1 MTLRNL
7 YWIKPNFPTPHLV
20 LGCGDTKYDL
30 VNGRLSMADHSKAR
44 AMLAAISPDG
54 KGDYEVV
61 RFVKGYNGR
70 DYDAHDVMKK
80 IPFAKKHSELFAF
93 RGTHSYTAEWVADH
107 CCEELGIGGDNNS
120 VDKIKLDTRP
130 YQDEFVKK
138 ANKVYLEFLL
148 WAKCRAGKS
157 TMVTRHVIDRGFK
170 LVLTVSRRTSPFS
183 SWKKDPSKY
192 KGFENIRVVKIG
204 ELGWKEKLISY
215 MKQEGIQVMLW
226 GTIQKLKNLQDELKE
241 LYTPDLLVFDECH
254 VGSNGK
260 QWKELRSLFSDTPC
274 MKISGTAQE
283 QIWEYGDEMV
293 YAYSYW
299 DEQLDNE
306 KGIFNPLRPKMR
318 VYTVNYMTEEYRK
331 IFGNNPD
338 AMQNIFATE
347 KDDNGCVGFKYRT
360 LVVDFI
366 NKYFNQRRIL
376 NVDNR
381 LFGKSQH
388 ILMSL
393 PSVDACD
400 LFAEMIP
407 SEYATLVVTGKK
419 GHNEDSISKFIDEN
433 ETGKTITLTVEANV
447 LGVTEKRWDTI
458 VNCKGGKDPKFWTQ
472 FAFRG
477 GSGTEDWIVVDFS
490 TKICLETLRKDFAL
504 AQLKNPELSTR
515 NFIDFV
521 HVIEWTEQG
530 FIELTHEKICKI
542 FGGDVGDTRKLMTS
556 IGNKLNLGKLAD
568 FGFDLRLEP
577 SEKDNSKKI
586 LITGQ
591 DANNKSNVVLDRVP
605 SKIVNKTSDEILS
618 KVNTIDAI
626 LERIP
631 LVLFY
636 QLLNSNRLDTIDQVV
651 GSGSY
656 IGITGDNENIISQ
669 SLEQGIISRQDFVY
683 ILTQCNDDIEESFN
697 NGESFTL
704 DKLSHSR
711 KEQQHIPLD
720 LLDEMLSE
728 IPIHGK
734 MIIIGDPSGLHSLR
748 AIECGWKPED
758 ITVWENDPCH
768 VYAVKQVNNKITILK
783 DYETTLKPLEDI
795 LMKFDAV
802 LTNPPYQSNDGNGE
816 LKGSG
821 TGALWWKITQVS
833 KKLVKEDGWLSFV
846 TPTNILSGGDQ
857 YTSFILGEKRKLDL
871 QKVVTS
877 VNKPHFTNVQ
887 TKICRWVARNRVTK
901 NNTAIV
907 NNSLEIN
914 SDKTVKIYNDV
925 KVQKIIE
932 TLVDSKENKFDISVR
947 DTADPRAVSR
957 MVQRDMGMS
966 KVDADKY
973 VRDYSEVQSDEY
985 PYAINSN
992 GNIKYGKVK
1001 WITYGRWKMMIP
1013 IMKSPFKY
1021 EIIVSDTIICDQGC
1035 DVQYFNSREDAL
1047 KTKEILDDPLYRW
1060 VIEQTRMGGR
1070 LVPAI
1075 LTRFP
1080 NVSITKVLTSE
1091 QISYIESQ
1099 L

>member
-1 MTLRNL
+1 
-7 YWIKPNFPTPHLV
+7 
-20 LGCGDTKYDL
+20 
-30 VNGRLSMADHSKAR
+30 
-44 AMLAAISPDG
+44 
-54 KGDYEVV
+54 
-61 RFVKGYNGR
+61 
-70 DYDAHDVMKK
+70 MKK
-80 IPFAKKHSELFAF
+80 LYFYSTLSWYENRIKL
-93 RGTHSYTAEWVADH
+93 G
-107 CCEELGIGGDNNS
+107 EEPWLKIGGSAVQTVEDRINQQDTTSNPEPLICMGEFDVDFDDTDFHEHLDDNGYVRSREDKHREFYNTTVEQAEYELEQYRIKRSKS
-120 VDKIKLDTRP
+120 VNKVQDELEPYDHQTYFLDKILSSWEVWKPDL
-130 YQDEFVKK
+130 EFV
-138 ANKVYLEFLL
+138 LF
-148 WAKCRAGKS
+148 AKCRSGKS
-157 TMVTRHVIDRGFK
+157 FMCLTAVDRFEKAKVTAVVTRFNSPKQSWIDDSKNYKNFSNIIGIDTQK
-170 LVLTVSRRTSPFS
+170 PNWEEDYNIWSKTDKKIVLV
-183 SWKKDPSKY
+183 
-192 KGFENIRVVKIG
+192 
-204 ELGWKEKLISY
+204 
-215 MKQEGIQVMLW
+215 
-226 GTIQKLKNLQDELKE
+226 GTIQGFHKISHIPIDLIIYDEAHIG
-241 LYTPDLLVFDECH
+241 YA
-254 VGSNGK
+254 GK
-260 QWKELRSLFSDTPC
+260 QWKAIRKK
-274 MKISGTAQE
+274 MKCPVIYVSGTAYKLQ
-283 QIWEYGDEMV
+283 
-293 YAYSYW
+293 W
-299 DEQLDNE
+299 DFPESM
-306 KGIFNPLRPKMR
+306 KY
-318 VYTVNYMTEEYRK
+318 VYTYFEEQRDKKLGIRKDVPSVKIIRRKYDTTGGKK
-331 IFGNNPD
+331 IFGQEPD
-338 AMQNIFATE
+338 ALQNIFNV
-347 KDDNGCVGFKYRT
+347 DDDGEFIDLAGVQ
-360 LVVDFI
+360 DFVTSEFGVQ
-366 NKYFNQRRIL
+366 KRVHPNQRL
-376 NVDNR
+376 MKNS
-381 LFGKSQH
+381 KH
-388 ILMSL
+388 IFLTIN
-393 PSVDACD
+393 SVPAAHAIEDVFNGTR
-400 LFAEMIP
+400 FAP
-407 SEYATLVVTGKK
+407 LVVTGDTK
-419 GHNEDSISKFIDEN
+419 EDQ
-433 ETGKTITLTVEANV
+433 KTIKKHIDNNPNGTVIITKLANV
-447 LGVTEKRWDTI
+447 LGLTVKEIDTVI
-458 VNCKGGKDPKFWTQ
+458 NFSEGKSLEVWTQ
-472 FAFRG
+472 VMFRG
-477 GSGTEDWIVVDFS
+477 GSSSQDWTYIDYAPER
-490 TKICLETLRKDFAL
+490 CLESLRSLYFA
-504 AQLKNPELSTR
+504 ACDRNPEIADYKLTDYFPIIDWLDGEEVLTEELVNEILGTDPSNAVRLLSGTP
-515 NFIDFV
+515 
-521 HVIEWTEQG
+521 
-530 FIELTHEKICKI
+530 
-542 FGGDVGDTRKLMTS
+542 VGDKSLLDEVNFDVELKPTESNVIKKVGVNENDSDGKT
-556 IGNKLNLGKLAD
+556 NKIK
-568 FGFDLRLEP
+568 E
-577 SEKDNSKKI
+577 SSKKEVDRIKDVREGTVKAIKERLALVLYREIKDGNNTCTIHSLMKSVHYKNDTGDTSNI
-586 LITGQ
+586 LQQCLLYGYE
-591 DANNKSNVVLDRVP
+591 D
-605 SKIVNKTSDEILS
+605 
-618 KVNTIDAI
+618 
-626 LERIP
+626 ERI
-631 LVLFY
+631 
-636 QLLNSNRLDTIDQVV
+636 LNRR
-651 GSGSY
+651 
-656 IGITGDNENIISQ
+656 ISQ
-669 SLEQGIISRQDFVY
+669 SFLDIQYAISQDEGV
-683 ILTQCNDDIEESFN
+683 
-697 NGESFTL
+697 TL

-711 KEQQHIPLD
+711 KDQQHIPLD

-1080 NVSITKVLTSE
+1080 NVSITKVLTSD

>member
-1 MTLRNL
+1 VNEILATDPSNAVRLLSGTPVGDKSLLDEVNFDVEL
-7 YWIKPNFPTPHLV
+7 KPTESNVIKKVGVNENDSDGKTNKIKESSKKEVDRIKDVREGTVKAIKERLALV
-20 LGCGDTKYDL
+20 LYREIKDGNNTCTIHSLMKSVHYKNDTGDTSNILQQCLLY
-30 VNGRLSMADHSKAR
+30 G
-44 AMLAAISPDG
+44 
-54 KGDYEVV
+54 YE
-61 RFVKGYNGR
+61 
-70 DYDAHDVMKK
+70 
-80 IPFAKKHSELFAF
+80 
-93 RGTHSYTAEWVADH
+93 
-107 CCEELGIGGDNNS
+107 
-120 VDKIKLDTRP
+120 
-130 YQDEFVKK
+130 DE
-138 ANKVYLEFLL
+138 
-148 WAKCRAGKS
+148 
-157 TMVTRHVIDRGFK
+157 
-170 LVLTVSRRTSPFS
+170 
-183 SWKKDPSKY
+183 
-192 KGFENIRVVKIG
+192 
-204 ELGWKEKLISY
+204 
-215 MKQEGIQVMLW
+215 
-226 GTIQKLKNLQDELKE
+226 
-241 LYTPDLLVFDECH
+241 
-254 VGSNGK
+254 
-260 QWKELRSLFSDTPC
+260 
-274 MKISGTAQE
+274 
-283 QIWEYGDEMV
+283 
-293 YAYSYW
+293 
-299 DEQLDNE
+299 
-306 KGIFNPLRPKMR
+306 
-318 VYTVNYMTEEYRK
+318 
-331 IFGNNPD
+331 
-338 AMQNIFATE
+338 
-347 KDDNGCVGFKYRT
+347 
-360 LVVDFI
+360 
-366 NKYFNQRRIL
+366 RIL
-376 NVDNR
+376 NR
-381 LFGKSQH
+381 
-388 ILMSL
+388 
-393 PSVDACD
+393 
-400 LFAEMIP
+400 
-407 SEYATLVVTGKK
+407 
-419 GHNEDSISKFIDEN
+419 
-433 ETGKTITLTVEANV
+433 
-447 LGVTEKRWDTI
+447 R
-458 VNCKGGKDPKFWTQ
+458 
-472 FAFRG
+472 
-477 GSGTEDWIVVDFS
+477 
-490 TKICLETLRKDFAL
+490 
-504 AQLKNPELSTR
+504 
-515 NFIDFV
+515 
-521 HVIEWTEQG
+521 
-530 FIELTHEKICKI
+530 
-542 FGGDVGDTRKLMTS
+542 
-556 IGNKLNLGKLAD
+556 
-568 FGFDLRLEP
+568 
-577 SEKDNSKKI
+577 
-586 LITGQ
+586 
-591 DANNKSNVVLDRVP
+591 
-605 SKIVNKTSDEILS
+605 
-618 KVNTIDAI
+618 
-626 LERIP
+626 
-631 LVLFY
+631 
-636 QLLNSNRLDTIDQVV
+636 
-651 GSGSY
+651 
-656 IGITGDNENIISQ
+656 ISQ
-669 SLEQGIISRQDFVY
+669 SFLDIQYAISQDEGV
-683 ILTQCNDDIEESFN
+683 
-697 NGESFTL
+697 TL

-711 KEQQHIPLD
+711 KDQQHIPLD

-728 IPIHGK
+728 IPIYGK

-1080 NVSITKVLTSE
+1080 NVSITKVLTSD